1 MKNLEARFQF
11 ASAPDSWGVLDY
23 EGPSWQ
29 QSYEKMLQEMSAA
42 GYTGTELGP
51 YGFFPTD
58 AGLLRSKLEEHK
70 LSLLASFV
78 PVVLSDPAS
87 AKVVSKLLVLDG
99 VEAVRADTLVVE
111 VNDPGKPAL
120 VRGDGEDEYRYLLM
134 PVKVS

>member
-1 MKNLEARFQF
+1 MSTHKDRFKF

-29 QSYEKMLQEMSAA
+29 QSYEKMLEEMAAA

-58 AGLLRSKLEEHK
+58 AGVLQPRLAAHNLALLG
-70 LSLLASFV
+70 SFV

-87 AKVVSKLLVLDG
+87 AKVACWLRSRLRFWSWPTRSQKSAIDS
-99 VEAVRADTLVVE
+99 
-111 VNDPGKPAL
+111 
-120 VRGDGEDEYRYLLM
+120 
-134 PVKVS
+134 PVAS